1 MPETVV
7 IVGGVA
13 GGASAAARARRISED
28 ANIVLFE
35 RGEDISFANCGLPY
49 HIGGIIKERS
59 NLLVASAEALRT
71 RFRIDVRTRTEVLR
85 IDRSAREVKVQ
96 ALETGETWSQP
107 FTKLILSTGAEPIR
121 PPLPGIDLPGIFT
134 LRNLPDMDRIMGR
147 LDGLDQG
154 HAVVVGGGFIGLEM
168 AENLMRCGLEVTLFE
183 MTRQVMPPL
192 DPEMAA
198 TLHRHLQL
206 HGIKLRLGSAV
217 GAFEQKNGRILV
229 RPEQGEALAADLV
242 ILAIGV
248 RPEARLA
255 REAGLAVGER
265 GGIVVDDH
273 MRTSDPDIFAVG
285 DAVEVVDLV
294 LREPTLIPLAGPANR
309 QGRIAAD
316 NALGRDVAYRDS
328 QGTNICKVFDL
339 AAGSTGA
346 SERSLERAGRH
357 YEKVYLS
364 PDSHAGYYPGAT
376 PISFKLLFDPE
387 DGRVLGAQAVGADGV
402 DKRLDVLAVAI
413 RAGMTVFDLE
423 HLELT
428 YAPPYGSAK
437 DPVNMAGFI
446 AANVLRGDVGLVHA
460 DEIAHCD
467 PASQQILDVR
477 TGKEHEKGAIPGALH
492 IPLDDLRNRL
502 AELPRDRELLVYC
515 AAGLR
520 SYFAC
525 RILTQKGFRC
535 RHLPGGYP
543 IYRDVHGIT

>member
-1 MPETVV
+1 MPEKLV

-28 ANIVLFE
+28 AEIVLFE
-35 RGEDISFANCGLPY
+35 RGQDISFANCGLPY

-59 NLLVASAEALRT
+59 NLLVASADLLRT
-71 RFRIDVRTRTEVLR
+71 RFRIDVRTRTEVVR
-85 IDRSAREVKVQ
+85 IDRSAREVETKT
-96 ALETGETWSQP
+96 LETGEIGSQP

-121 PPLPGIDLPGIFT
+121 PPLPGIEAPGIFT
-134 LRNLPDMDRIMGR
+134 LRNLQDMDRINGCLGGM
-147 LDGLDQG
+147 DQG
-154 HAVVVGGGFIGLEM
+154 RAVVVGGGFIGLEM
-168 AENLMRCGLEVTLFE
+168 AENLKLRGLEVTLFE

-198 TLHRHLQL
+198 PLHRHLGL
-206 HGIKLRLGSAV
+206 HGVKLRLGAPVS
-217 GAFEQKNGRILV
+217 AFEETAGRILV
-229 RPEQGEALAADLV
+229 RPEHGEAVAADLV
-242 ILAIGV
+242 VLAIGV
-248 RPEARLA
+248 RPEAQLA

-265 GGIVVDDH
+265 GGIVTDDR

-346 SERSLERAGRH
+346 SERSLKRAGRR
-357 YEKVYLS
+357 YEKIYLS
-364 PDSHAGYYPGAT
+364 PASHAGYYPGAKPMT
-376 PISFKLLFDPE
+376 LKLLFDPA
-387 DGRVLGAQAVGADGV
+387 DGKVLGAQAVGADGV

-423 HLELT
+423 NLELA

-446 AANVLRGDVGLVHA
+446 AANVLRGDVGLVHS
-460 DEIAHCD
+460 DEIDGCD
-467 PASQQILDVR
+467 PGSRIVLDVR
-477 TGKEHEKGAIPGALH
+477 TNKEHKKGAIPGAIH
-492 IPLDDLRNRL
+492 IPVDDLRNRL

-520 SYFAC
+520 SYIAC

-543 IYRDVHGIT
+543 IYRDVQGIT